1 MSLGL
6 NGIANAGNTC
16 YMNTILQCLSNTPA
30 FRQVVL
36 SGEYVIHPESKTKG
50 KRELMNT
57 TIVQGSLAIGGF
69 PLRSTLQCNLHDRH
83 GVNVRGNEIKIEI
96 PLLIS
101 Y

>member
-36 SGEYVIHPESKTKG
+36 SGEYVINPESKTKG

-57 TIVQGSLAIGGF
+57 TIVQLQVSLAIGGF
-69 PLRSTLQCNLHDRH
+69 PLQSTLQI
-83 GVNVRGNEIKIEI
+83 VTYNVTSIIGTV
-96 PLLIS
+96 
-101 Y
+101 

>member
-36 SGEYVIHPESKTKG
+36 SGEYVTHPESKTKG

-57 TIVQGSLAIGGF
+57 PVVQVSLAIGGF
-69 PLRSTLQCNLHDRH
+69 PLRSTLQCNHHDRH
-83 GVNVRGNEIKIEI
+83 GVNVRGNEIKMEI